1 MQPERFLSASLHCS
15 IHHEAVDLRSAIDQ
29 GCLII
34 MTCLHALFRCALLC
48 GFLSLLLRSPQVL
61 AAPQIGSEAPALDL
75 PALYFK
81 QSVATLGPTLTLP
94 KEPGHVVVV
103 DFFATW
109 CIPCQKASLALS
121 EVLPQLGDRVTLIV
135 VDVKESPEVVA
146 QHLAK
151 MPLPKGAKLV
161 FDRDGEAAKRWGQD
175 RFPTTFLVD
184 ERGIIS
190 HINRGYGPGYKARID
205 RWLRLMLGLPMPG
218 PSPRE

>member
-1 MQPERFLSASLHCS
+1 MLISSLWPEALTSGLLFLTLTASTSH
-15 IHHEAVDLRSAIDQ
+15 
-29 GCLII
+29 
-34 MTCLHALFRCALLC
+34 
-48 GFLSLLLRSPQVL
+48 
-61 AAPQIGSEAPALDL
+61 AAPQIGNPAPALDL
-75 PALYFK
+75 PSLVSPASAPK
-81 QSVATLGPTLTLP
+81 LGPPLP
-94 KEPGHVVVV
+94 LPIGPGRVVIV

-109 CIPCQKASLALS
+109 CVPCQKASLALS

-135 VDVKESPEVVA
+135 VDVKESPEVVS

-151 MPLPKGAKLV
+151 LPLPKGAKLV

-205 RWLRLMLGLPMPG
+205 RWLRLMLGIPAQMMP
-218 PSPRE
+218 E